1 MWQSFGVRDHDRGSR
16 VVVISNHEYSEK
28 FNAQIHRRSITQLV
42 HDITQSKQ
50 PNYIKSNYC
59 KPETLHWLTRTNKE
73 NNPVGLTISDC
84 GTDI

>member
-42 HDITQSKQ
+42 HDITQSSESKV
-50 PNYIKSNYC
+50 NS
-59 KPETLHWLTRTNKE
+59 
-73 NNPVGLTISDC
+73 LTILNLIIVNLKHC
-84 GTDI
+84 IG